1 MRREAAEVVDMNIAL
16 WIAQILLALIF
27 IFAGVIKFVTP
38 MDEMLKQMPISLPP
52 AFLIFT
58 GIVEV
63 LGGLGVILPWLLNI
77 RPGLTPFAAVGL
89 VIVMIGAVVY
99 TIAAGDPAPALIP
112 AAVGLLAAFVAWGRW
127 RSKPAGK

>member
-1 MRREAAEVVDMNIAL
+1 MNIAL
-16 WIAQILLALIF
+16 WIAQVLLALIF
-27 IFAGVIKFVTP
+27 IFAGVIKLVTP
-38 MDEMLKQMPISLPP
+38 MDEMLKQMPIGLPP

-63 LGGLGVILPWLLNI
+63 LGGFGVILPWLLKI
-77 RPGLTPFAAVGL
+77 RPGLTPLAAVGL
-89 VIVMIGAVVY
+89 LIVMIGAVVY
-99 TIAAGDPAPALIP
+99 TIAAGDPATALIP

>member
-1 MRREAAEVVDMNIAL
+1 MNIAL

-38 MDEMLKQMPISLPP
+38 MEEMLKQMPIALPP

-77 RPGLTPFAAVGL
+77 RTGLTPLAAAGL

-99 TIAAGDPAPALIP
+99 TIAAVDPVSALIP
-112 AAVGLLAAFVAWGRW
+112 AVVGLLAAFVAWGRW
-127 RSKPAGK
+127 RSKPAKK

>member
-1 MRREAAEVVDMNIAL
+1 MNIAL
-16 WIAQILLALIF
+16 WIAQVLLALIF
-27 IFAGVIKFVTP
+27 IFAGVIKLVTP
-38 MDEMLKQMPISLPP
+38 MDEMLQQMPIGLPP

-63 LGGLGVILPWLLNI
+63 LGGFGVILPWLINI
-77 RPGLTPFAAVGL
+77 RPGLTPLAAVGL
-89 VIVMIGAVVY
+89 LIVMIGAVVY
-99 TIAAGDPAPALIP
+99 TIAAGDPATALIP

>member
-1 MRREAAEVVDMNIAL
+1 MNIAL
-16 WIAQILLALIF
+16 WITQVLLALIF
-27 IFAGVIKFVTP
+27 IFAGVMKLVVP
-38 MDEMLKQMPISLPP
+38 MDEMLKQMPIALPP

-77 RPGLTPFAAVGL
+77 RAGLTPLAAAGL

-99 TIAAGDPAPALIP
+99 TIAAGDPISSLAPAM
-112 AAVGLLAAFVAWGRW
+112 VGVAAAFVAWGRW
-127 RSKPAGK
+127 HSKPAR

>member
-1 MRREAAEVVDMNIAL
+1 MNIAL

-38 MDEMLKQMPISLPP
+38 MEEMMKQMPIALPA
-52 AFLIFT
+52 AFIIFT

-63 LGGLGVILPWLLNI
+63 LGGLGVVLPWLLNI
-77 RPGLTPFAAVGL
+77 RPGLTPLAAAGL

-99 TIAAGDPAPALIP
+99 TIAAGNPVLALIP
-112 AAVGLLAAFVAWGRW
+112 AVIGLLAAFVAWGRW
-127 RSKPAGK
+127 RSTHT